1 MCTVKYRQK
10 DDDSS
15 SEERKPGGSLTKV
28 TLNLL
33 PRTVKAL
40 DELSDRTGDTKTEC
54 INRAV
59 QIYAWIRECIDGGD
73 RVTLNDRDGSVRE
86 IRIF

>member
-1 MCTVKYRQK
+1 MKYRQRHGADK
-10 DDDSS
+10 SS
-15 SEERKPGGSLTKV
+15 GEQTAGSLLTKV

-40 DELSDRTGDTKTEC
+40 DELSDSTGDTRTEC

-59 QIYAWIRECIDGGD
+59 QVYSWLRVRIDLGD
-73 RVTLNDRDGSVRE
+73 QFMVTDQDGNSHQ
-86 IRIF
+86 IQIF